1 MKKRA
6 NGWEA
11 AASVV
16 RVADRL
22 LNGIIAIFL
31 VVALLYGGF
40 GLWDTWMIYK
50 NAGVDSEIL
59 KYKPTL
65 SADEDAPNP
74 TLSDLQKIN
83 PDVVAWLT
91 VDDTNI
97 DYPVVQGETNMDY
110 LNKAVDGSFTLTGSI
125 FLDRRNADDF
135 SDYYSLIY
143 GHHIEGKVMFGEIP
157 EFLEQEYFEEHTTG
171 TLFLPEHTRQIQWF
185 ACIKTDAYDEYLF
198 QPSYVD
204 NKESMNQLLD
214 YIRQEAVQYRDIGV
228 TTSDQIIAL
237 STCEN
242 ASTDGRILLIGQL
255 SAGVAADADREVGA
269 NAQTETNM
277 DTEKNA
283 DTEANENAAVKAKTN
298 ANARANAN
306 ADVRK
311 EG

>member
-50 NAGVDSEIL
+50 NAGVDSDIL

-74 TLSDLQKIN
+74 TLSELQKIN
-83 PDVVAWLT
+83 PDVVGWLT
-91 VDDTNI
+91 VDDTHI
-97 DYPVVQGETNMDY
+97 DYPLVQGESNIEY
-110 LNKAVDGSFTLTGSI
+110 LNKAVDGTFALTGSI
-125 FLDRRNADDF
+125 FLDYQNSKDF
-135 SDYYSLIY
+135 TDFYSLVY

-157 EFLEQEYFEEHTTG
+157 EFLEQDYFEEHTTG
-171 TLFLPEHTRQIQWF
+171 TLFLPEHTRSIQWF
-185 ACIKTDAYDEYLF
+185 ACMRTDAYDVHLF
-198 QPSYVD
+198 FPTSIED
-204 NKESMNQLLD
+204 EESRNELLD
-214 YIRQEAVQYRDIGV
+214 YIRQEAVQYRDLGV
-228 TTSDQIIAL
+228 TASDQIIAL

-242 ASTDGRILLIGQL
+242 ASTDGRILLIGRL
-255 SAGVAADADREVGA
+255 SAGIAADVDREVGA
-269 NAQTETNM
+269 NAQTEAKESVN
-277 DTEKNA
+277 
-283 DTEANENAAVKAKTN
+283 VKTDTN
-298 ANARANAN
+298 ANA
-306 ADVRK
+306 
-311 EG
+311 G

>member
-6 NGWEA
+6 NGWET

-22 LNGIIAIFL
+22 LDRLIAIIL

-40 GLWDTWMIYK
+40 GLWDTWMIYR
-50 NAGVDSEIL
+50 NAGVDSDIL
-59 KYKPTL
+59 KFKPTL

-83 PDVVAWLT
+83 PDVVGWLT

-110 LNKAVDGSFTLTGSI
+110 LNVAVDGSFSLTGSI
-125 FLDRRNADDF
+125 FLDCLNADDF
-135 SDYYSLIY
+135 SDDYSLVY
-143 GHHIEGKVMFGEIP
+143 GHHIAGGMMFGEIP

-171 TLFLPEHTRQIQWF
+171 TLFLPEHTRSIQWF
-185 ACIKTDAYDEYLF
+185 ACIKTDAYDKFLF
-198 QPSYVD
+198 NPTHVNDEESYT
-204 NKESMNQLLD
+204 ELLD
-214 YIRQEAVQYRDIGV
+214 YIREEADQYRDINV

-242 ASTDGRILLIGQL
+242 ASTNGRVLLIGRL
-255 SAGVAADADREVGA
+255 SVGVAADADREVGA
-269 NAQTETNM
+269 NAQTE
-277 DTEKNA
+277 
-283 DTEANENAAVKAKTN
+283 ANESANVKTDTN
-298 ANARANAN
+298 AY
-306 ADVRK
+306 VRK